1 MEVLGNLGAIL
12 GGLGLFLGGI
22 GIIWG
27 VSVWAKNK

>member
-1 MEVLGNLGAIL
+1 MEVLGNLGTIL